1 MKLIMENAEIDKL
14 IIKLELAIHR
24 KMHLTFDEMI
34 EINMFLHKIKQ
45 NSPRLAIFSKQLDL
59 FTK

>member
-1 MKLIMENAEIDKL
+1 MENAEIDKL